1 MKRSVIILAVVIATV
16 ILSAAFISPSFT
28 PSENPGDNIPDSV
41 WAVFEKSC
49 YGCHSD
55 DGNGMARSK
64 LNFDKW
70 DSYSDEKQLKKA
82 KASCNEM
89 KKGGMPPAKFLKNN
103 PDAAPDETEVNIV
116 CNWLSVIEM

>member
-1 MKRSVIILAVVIATV
+1 MKRALIILTSVFAVVI
-16 ILSAAFISPSFT
+16 ISAAFIT
-28 PSENPGDNIPDSV
+28 PSSVPPKSPTDNIPDSV
-41 WAVFEKSC
+41 WSVFEKSC

-55 DGNGMARSK
+55 DGNGMAKSK

-70 DSYSDEKQLKKA
+70 DSYSAEKQLKKA

-89 KKGGMPPAKFLKNN
+89 KKGGMPPTKFLKNN
-103 PDAAPDETEVNIV
+103 PDAAPGETGINTV